1 MWIFELTLTFVHKIL
16 TPIEIKL
23 IKNYEITIS
32 IQKKPAFFTFLEPNM
47 HFNKNHTSKTSIKFT
62 VKVPNHHQSGMHWL
76 KKNPEKSIP
85 NPQKSITLFLMT
97 KGFVHASYNPTF
109 SKFEAKSRYLDEPH
123 LALVLA
129 QAAST
134 VPLAHAFD
142 VQVRGLQDG
151 TDGLEE

>member
-1 MWIFELTLTFVHKIL
+1 
-16 TPIEIKL
+16 
-23 IKNYEITIS
+23 
-32 IQKKPAFFTFLEPNM
+32 M

-62 VKVPNHHQSGMHWL
+62 VKVPNHHQTGMHWL